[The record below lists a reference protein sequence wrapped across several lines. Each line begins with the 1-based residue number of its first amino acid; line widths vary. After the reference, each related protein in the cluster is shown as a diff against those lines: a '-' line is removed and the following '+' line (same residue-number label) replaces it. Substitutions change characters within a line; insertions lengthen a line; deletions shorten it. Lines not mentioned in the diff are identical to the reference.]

1 MSMHVAKCLAEEDG
15 GNHVERANLRH
26 QIVSCAIDPPLYV
39 RALVVFGG
47 RCGVWWLR
55 WLKPG
60 FRHCF
65 AAVDDGTQW
74 LTIDPLLHRLEV
86 RASGLASD
94 FDLAAAYRRMGLVV
108 IAVSPPAVPRRAAV
122 FGLFTCVETVKRL
135 LGLRGVWVLT
145 PWQLFRLL
153 AHRSEPAAAMHNKE
167 NGIKQ
172 ENILDSAGDQI

>member
-1 MSMHVAKCLAEEDG
+1 MSGRPAHSVVDGDSWGANMPCFVGKKEDTLA
-15 GNHVERANLRH
+15 
-26 QIVSCAIDPPLYV
+26 DPPLYA

-94 FDLAAAYRRMGLVV
+94 FDLAAAYRESDLVV
-108 IAVSPPAVPRRAAV
+108 IAVAPSTVQRRTAPI
-122 FGLFTCVETVKRL
+122 GLFTCVETVKRL
-135 LGLRGVWVLT
+135 LGLRAGWVLT
-145 PWQLFRLL
+145 PWQLHRLL
-153 AHRSEPAAAMHNKE
+153 ERRNVRTAATMGDNVRTKE
-167 NGIKQ
+167 
-172 ENILDSAGDQI
+172 ENILDNKTATI